1 MKGAAL
7 RQVVGD
13 DKWLDG
19 PFLTKVQKRG
29 AEIISVMGKSS
40 AASAANAACDH
51 VHDWWYGTTSEK
63 CVSMGVISDGNS
75 YGIPEG
81 IMYSFPCRVAPGG
94 KWTVIDGL
102 DINDFSRQK
111 MDKTAKELLEERKM
125 ALGF

>member
-1 MKGAAL
+1 MN
-7 RQVVGD
+7 D
-13 DKWLDG
+13 DTWLDG
-19 PFLTKVQKRG
+19 PFLSKVQKRG

-51 VHDWWYGTTSEK
+51 VHDLWFGTVGNK
-63 CVSMGVISDGNS
+63 WASMAVISDGNQ

-81 IMYSFPCRVAPGG
+81 IMYSFPCRIAPNGN
-94 KWTVIDGL
+94 WEIVNGL
-102 DINDFSRQK
+102 PINDFSREK